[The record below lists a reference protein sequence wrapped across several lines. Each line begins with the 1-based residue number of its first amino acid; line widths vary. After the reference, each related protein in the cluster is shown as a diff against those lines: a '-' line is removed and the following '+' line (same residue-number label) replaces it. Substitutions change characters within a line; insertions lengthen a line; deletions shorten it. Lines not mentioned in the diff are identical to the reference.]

1 MKGII
6 FDLDGTLVDSIPG
19 IAVGVL
25 RACRSLGYDDIPEEA
40 VRGMVG
46 KGAWKLCE
54 RCLDNLGMPATS
66 ENVEVLEQA
75 FVREYG
81 QTWMPGTQIYRG
93 LPGLLRKISGKG
105 IYTGVLTNK
114 PHDIAVELVQYVF
127 KDIIDFRTVQGAVPG
142 TPRKPDPTGLLRIID
157 DWRLEPHEIVYVG
170 DSRTDGETAQ
180 RADVKCL
187 IVDWGYDDSPAETAR
202 EYAAGL
208 IGSAEELERA
218 LNI

>member
-25 RACRSLGYDDIPEEA
+25 HACQSLGYNDIPEEA

-54 RCLDNLGMPATS
+54 RCLDYLDIPCS
-66 ENVEVLEQA
+66 PDNVEALERA

-81 QTWMPGTQIYRG
+81 ETWLAGTRIY
-93 LPGLLRKISGKG
+93 PGLTGLLNRISQKG
-105 IYTGVLTNK
+105 IYAGVLTNK
-114 PHDIAVELVQYVF
+114 PHDIAVELVRYIF
-127 KDIIDFRTVQGAVPG
+127 RDIIDFKSIQGAVPG
-142 TPRKPDPTGLLRIID
+142 VPRKPDPAALLRMVD
-157 DWRLEPHEIVYVG
+157 DWRLSLDEVVYVG

-180 RADVKCL
+180 RAGIECL
-187 IVDWGYDDSPAETAR
+187 IVNWGYDDSPAETAR
-202 EYAAGL
+202 EYSARL
-208 IGSAEELERA
+208 IESSEELERV
-218 LNI
+218 LNT